1 MADAG
6 RSSWGDGPLPATA
19 STVIVGGGIVGT
31 AVAFFLADRGEADV
45 VLLERDRLGTGTTKG
60 GLGGIRHQF
69 TDELDVRLSLMATE
83 FWREFPSYTGSG
95 HDFEERGYL
104 FLAETAD
111 GLAQLKEPLPLYAR
125 LGLPVEMLDRD
136 QIEDLVPGIRTD
148 DLAGGRICARDGYG
162 DPLAALAGFAAAA
175 LLGGAR
181 FFEGTEVDQVIREGD
196 RVTGV
201 RTARGDVRAERV
213 LLATGCWTAQ
223 VAATAAV
230 AVPVWPYPRTI
241 MESQPIP
248 RLAGIPL
255 VIEWES
261 GFHFRPKD
269 GRQRFAMPNLTRDG
283 GIEKGPGAPPASFDE
298 VEFPPLEVPDSL
310 EPWVKA
316 RAAWRHPAFRDVQI
330 ARKWA
335 CYYEM
340 TPDDHPVVG
349 RVPDVDGLYVAAGFS
364 GHGFMHTP
372 ATAQLIVEE
381 MLDGKATRL
390 DISDL
395 SLERFRTGRRPFK
408 PTVL

>member
-1 MADAG
+1 MNTGAAE
-6 RSSWGDGPLPATA
+6 LPATA
-19 STVIVGGGIVGT
+19 STVVVGGGIVG
-31 AVAFFLADRGEADV
+31 AACAFFLADHGEEDV
-45 VLLERDRLGTGTTKG
+45 ILLERGSLGSGTTKG
-60 GLGGIRHQF
+60 GMGGIRHQF
-69 TDELDVRLSLMATE
+69 VDELDVRLSLMATE
-83 FWREFPSYTGSG
+83 FWREFESFTGSA

-104 FLAETAD
+104 FLAETAA
-111 GLAQLKEPLPLYAR
+111 GLAELKEPLPLYER
-125 LGLPVEMLDRD
+125 LGVPVEMLDRE

-148 DLAGGRICARDGYG
+148 DLAGGRICATDGYG
-162 DPLAALAGFAAAA
+162 APVDALAGFAAAA

-181 FFEGTEVDQVIREGD
+181 IFEGTEVTALVRESD

-201 RTARGDVRAERV
+201 RTSRGDISAERV
-213 LLATGCWTAQ
+213 LLATGCWTARL
-223 VAATAAV
+223 AATAAV
-230 AVPVWPYPRTI
+230 AVPIWPYPRSV

-248 RLAGIPL
+248 ALLGIPMT
-255 VIEWES
+255 IEWES

-283 GIEKGPGAPPASFDE
+283 SAEKGPASPPGSFTAL
-298 VEFPPLEVPDSL
+298 EFPPLEVPVSL

-316 RAAWRHPAFRDVQI
+316 RAAWRHPAFADVEI
-330 ARKWA
+330 TSKWS

-349 RVPDVDGLYVAAGFS
+349 RVPEVAGLYVAAGFS

-372 ATAQLIVEE
+372 AIAQLVAEE
-381 MLDGKATRL
+381 MLDGQATTL

-408 PTVL
+408 ATVL

>member
-1 MADAG
+1 MRTDAG
-6 RSSWGDGPLPATA
+6 ELPATA

-31 AVAFFLADRGEADV
+31 AVAFFLADRGERDV
-45 VLLERDRLGTGTTKG
+45 VLLERDRLGSGTTKG

-69 TDELDVRLSLMATE
+69 VDELDVRLSLMATE

-111 GLAQLKEPLPLYAR
+111 GLAQLREPLPLYER
-125 LGLPVEMLDRD
+125 LGVPVEMLDR
-136 QIEDLVPGIRTD
+136 QEIEDLVPGIRTD

-175 LLGGAR
+175 LLEGVR
-181 FFEGTEVDQVIREGD
+181 SFEGTPATELLREGD
-196 RVTGV
+196 RVTAV
-201 RTARGDVRAERV
+201 RTARGDIRAERV

-223 VAATAAV
+223 LAATAAV
-230 AVPVWPYPRTI
+230 AVPIWAYPRTV
-241 MESQPIP
+241 MESQPMP
-248 RLAGIPL
+248 QLAGIPM

-269 GRQRFAMPNLTRDG
+269 GRQRFAMPNLTTDG
-283 GIEKGPGAPPASFDE
+283 GIEKGPGAPPTSFE
-298 VEFPPLEVPDSL
+298 AVEFPPLEVPASL

-316 RAAWRHPAFRDVQI
+316 RAARRHPAFQGLEI
-330 ARKWA
+330 TASWS

-349 RVPDVDGLYVAAGFS
+349 RVPGVDGLYVAAGFS

-372 ATAQLIVEE
+372 ATAQLVVEE
-381 MLDGKATRL
+381 MLDGKASTL

-408 PTVL
+408 ATVL